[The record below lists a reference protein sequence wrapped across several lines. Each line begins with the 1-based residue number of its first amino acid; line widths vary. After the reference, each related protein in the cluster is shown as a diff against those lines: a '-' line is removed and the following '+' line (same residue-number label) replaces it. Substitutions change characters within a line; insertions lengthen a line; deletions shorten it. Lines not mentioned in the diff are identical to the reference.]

1 MTDGPH
7 PTLYQSLSLS
17 VPEGGPA
24 YTQIPNQA
32 FGAPI
37 KMPPTPHPFHPS
49 LADLSQSRPN
59 LRVRW
64 LIPVHGPAG
73 LFTDQDINPK
83 FWPSPAIVLF
93 DTKSRTIHHEI
104 NDRIMTH
111 ITKRRR
117 RDHLVWTKETI
128 SKFWNETSKLR
139 LKGTCGPI
147 SISLSGP
154 HPDPF
159 RPAIAPLSISTHRYV
174 APGVDSTFPPVRAH
188 IGDHIRIGCDL
199 EHALI
204 FRMWLG
210 TRTFG
215 SKPTDYRSDTGAP
228 SDKRTFDH
236 NPFLR
241 VKLCLIGPLGE
252 VLAVI

>member
-1 MTDGPH
+1 
-7 PTLYQSLSLS
+7 
-17 VPEGGPA
+17 
-24 YTQIPNQA
+24 
-32 FGAPI
+32 
-37 KMPPTPHPFHPS
+37 MPSTPHPFHPS
-49 LADLSQSRPN
+49 LAELIQTRPK

-73 LFTDQDINPK
+73 LLIHQDINPK
-83 FWPSPAIVLF
+83 FWPSPAIVSM
-93 DTKSRTIHHEI
+93 DMKSRNAYNAP
-104 NDRIMTH
+104 NDKIMTYM
-111 ITKRRR
+111 KNRRR
-117 RDHLVWTKETI
+117 RDHLVWTNQTL

-139 LKGTCGPI
+139 VKGTCGPI

-154 HPDPF
+154 YPDPF
-159 RPAIAPLSISTHRYV
+159 RPALTPLGISSHRYV
-174 APGVDSTFPPVRAH
+174 KPGDPSSNPTQPPVRAH

-215 SKPTDYRSDTGAP
+215 SKPTDYRSDAGP
-228 SDKRTFDH
+228 PQDKRTFNN

-241 VKLCLIGPLGE
+241 VKPCLIGPLGE

>member
-1 MTDGPH
+1 MADEPH
-7 PTLYQSLSLS
+7 HTRHQSLSLS
-17 VPEGGPA
+17 VPEDGPA
-24 YTQIPNQA
+24 YAQVPNQA

-37 KMPPTPHPFHPS
+37 KMPLTPHPFHPS
-49 LADLSQSRPN
+49 LAGLAQSRPK

-73 LFTDQDINPK
+73 LLTQPDINPK
-83 FWPSPAIVLF
+83 FWPSPAFILF
-93 DTKSRTIHHEI
+93 DTKSRNIHNEM
-104 NDRIMTH
+104 NDKIMTH
-111 ITKRRR
+111 ITTRRR
-117 RDHLVWTKETI
+117 RDHLVWTKATL

-154 HPDPF
+154 YPDPF
-159 RPAIAPLSISTHRYV
+159 RPAIAPLRISTHRYV
-174 APGVDSTFPPVRAH
+174 APDADSAIPPVRAH

-215 SKPTDYRSDTGAP
+215 SKPTDYGSDTGAP
-228 SDKRTFDH
+228 QDKRTFDH